1 MEKIQMICVFNF
13 SLMVNCQYQKRRH
26 RNPGIESGSTASGA
40 ASVAASM
47 QTRKDVEEDPPP
59 QYELPPSYMEAV
71 TKSIFIV
78 QQARNEKLS
87 KL

>member
-1 MEKIQMICVFNF
+1 
-13 SLMVNCQYQKRRH
+13 MVNCQYQKRRQ
-26 RNPGIESGSTASGA
+26 RNPGIESGSTAVTASGA
-40 ASVAASM
+40 AAM
-47 QTRKDVEEDPPP
+47 ETRKEGEEDPPP

-78 QQARNEKLS
+78 QQARNEEQS